1 VEEMRAQIQVI
12 SASIAFTIIA
22 IAVLVL
28 FTQIYSHTGV
38 SRSYEVVYD
47 IPSILRQ
54 RPYWTAKDL
63 AHTILNTTGAVYCYV
78 SIKEVDLA
86 NNQVVSEDN
95 YEISP
100 LTIPEEQLYIRSF
113 VYSKGTIMGTVL
125 TYYVRVGYK

>member
-1 VEEMRAQIQVI
+1 MKAQIQVI

-22 IAVLVL
+22 IAILVL

-47 IPSILRQ
+47 IPAILRQ
-54 RPYWTAKDL
+54 RAYWTAKDL
-63 AHTILNTTGAVYCYV
+63 AHTIINTTGAVYCYV

-125 TYYVRVGYK
+125 TYYIRVGYK